1 MWVAAPTKNKEEAR
15 SGHPQISGFSA
26 KPRKKSE
33 RAARGVTVLALSRIG
48 NVCLYESTSK
58 NGHEHEHEHE
68 YGHHGADRKNK
79 KVMEVSNERMKQKKL
94 ATPVETAVLLIHGRS
109 VLSNTPQTLSRLR
122 RPHLQG
128 HTHPQKRLGN

>member
-1 MWVAAPTKNKEEAR
+1 MCGLQHPLKTKRKPVPGTHKYPGFPPNPVKNRKE
-15 SGHPQISGFSA
+15 
-26 KPRKKSE
+26 PRG
-33 RAARGVTVLALSRIG
+33 GVTVLALSRIG

-58 NGHEHEHEHE
+58 NGHEHEHE

-79 KVMEVSNERMKQKKL
+79 KVMEVNNERMKQKKL